1 MKSKKR
7 PFTRRQFVKTT
18 SVGAI
23 AASQFI
29 PGIAFNVQGSPASGK
44 LAALGGTPVRS
55 NKNWPDWPYSDQNI
69 TDSVLKT
76 TKSGIWCRIQSKTG
90 TVPTFEKKFA
100 EMMGV
105 KQCVAVGSGTQALH
119 TAVEALGM
127 GPGDEVITSPYTDP
141 GTIASILSARA
152 LPVLADVDRFT
163 FQLDPD
169 DVERRINGNTKAIMP
184 VHIAGVAAH
193 MERFMEMAKK
203 YNLLI
208 IEDACQAHFSKYQG
222 KLLGTIGT
230 IGCFSHQ
237 SSKVLPCGEGG
248 SIIGND
254 DGLMDRCFT
263 VQNHGTSK
271 LGRTETIGPKYR
283 MNEFEAAVLLGQ
295 IPTVLERHALRNKNA
310 NYLTSKIKDIPGIHP
325 QKLYEGTE
333 DSSYYLYMMNYD
345 KKYYND
351 ADRSKFLKAMAAE
364 GISLSP
370 YLENGLHREPWVDN
384 IINRRVYKQMYNP
397 QRLQQFKDEM
407 VCPNCDIL
415 CEEEMVMIWASGPL
429 LGTQEDMD
437 DIINALTKVYENR
450 DQLDKVV

>member
-1 MKSKKR
+1 MESNKK
-7 PFTRRQFVKTT
+7 PFTRRQFVRTT

-29 PGIAFNVQGSPASGK
+29 PAFAISSSGNKASGK

-55 NKNWPDWPYSDQNI
+55 NKKWPDWPYSDQEI
-69 TDSVLKT
+69 IDSILKT

-90 TVPTFEKKFA
+90 TVPTFEKKWA
-100 EMMGV
+100 EMTGV
-105 KQCVAVGSGTQALH
+105 KHCVATGSGTQALH
-119 TAVEALGM
+119 TAVEALGL

-152 LPVLADVDRFT
+152 LPVLADVDRYS

-169 DVERRINGNTKAIMP
+169 DVERRINENTKAIMP

-248 SIIGND
+248 SILGND
-254 DGLMDRCFT
+254 DELMDRCFT
-263 VQNHGTSK
+263 VQNHGTSRR
-271 LGRTETIGPKYR
+271 GRTETIGPKYR

-295 IPTVLERHALRNKNA
+295 LPTVMERHAIRNRNA
-310 NYLTSKIKDIPGIHP
+310 NYLTSKIKDIPGIKS

-333 DSSYYLYMMNYD
+333 ESSYYLYMMNYD
-345 KKYYND
+345 KKSFNG
-351 ADRSKFLKAMAAE
+351 ADRGKFLKAMAAE
-364 GISLSP
+364 GIALSP
-370 YLENGLHREPWVDN
+370 YLTNGLHREPWVDN
-384 IINRRVYKQMYNP
+384 IINRRVYKQMYTA

-450 DQLDKVV
+450 DQLDKV

>member
-1 MKSKKR
+1 MTSKKK

-23 AASQFI
+23 AASQFV
-29 PGIAFNVQGSPASGK
+29 PTFAFSSQGSAESGK

-55 NKNWPDWPYSDQNI
+55 NKSWPDWPYHDENI
-69 TDSVLKT
+69 IDSVLKT
-76 TKSGIWCRIQSKTG
+76 TKSGIWCRIQSKSG
-90 TVPTFEKKFA
+90 TVPTFEKKYA
-100 EMMGV
+100 EMTGV
-105 KQCVAVGSGTQALH
+105 KHCVAVGSGTQALH
-119 TAVEALGM
+119 TSVEALGL

-152 LPVLADVDRFT
+152 LPVLADVDRYS
-163 FQLDPD
+163 FQIDPD
-169 DVERRINGNTKAIMP
+169 DVERRINQNTKAIMP
-184 VHIAGVAAH
+184 VHIAGVASH

-203 YNLLI
+203 YDLFI
-208 IEDACQAHFSKYQG
+208 IEDACQAHFARYQG

-230 IGCFSHQ
+230 VGCFSHQ

-248 SIIGND
+248 SIISHD
-254 DGLMDRCFT
+254 DELMDRCFT

-271 LGRTETIGPKYR
+271 RGRTETIGPKYR

-295 IPTVLERHALRNKNA
+295 LPTVMERHALRNKNA
-310 NYLTSKIKDIPGIHP
+310 GYLTSRIKDIPGIYP
-325 QKLYEGTE
+325 QKLYDGTE
-333 DSSYYLYMMNYD
+333 EGSFYLYMMNYD
-345 KKYYND
+345 KKFYND
-351 ADRSKFLKAMAAE
+351 ADRSKFLKAMSAE

-370 YLENGLHREPWVDN
+370 YLKNGLHREPWVDN
-384 IINRRVYKQMYNP
+384 IINRKVYKKMYTP

-407 VCPNCDIL
+407 ECPNCDKV
-415 CEEEMVMIWASGPL
+415 CEEEMIMIWASGPL

-450 DQLDKVV
+450 EQLDKV